1 MLFTDNSKVNISS
14 RYQGV
19 VTNQSLREQERS
31 MHLEKLQRGHTSY
44 LLKLIKEEEALSKK
58 KNLK

>member
-1 MLFTDNSKVNISS
+1 
-14 RYQGV
+14 
-19 VTNQSLREQERS
+19 